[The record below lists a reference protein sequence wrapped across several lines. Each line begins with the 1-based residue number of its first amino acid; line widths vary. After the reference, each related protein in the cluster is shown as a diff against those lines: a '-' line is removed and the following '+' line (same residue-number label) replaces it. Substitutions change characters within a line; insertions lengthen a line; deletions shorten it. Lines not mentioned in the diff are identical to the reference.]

1 MDPEWADSALAL
13 IKFKAWA
20 VTGLELIV
28 TPEKLP
34 IWRNYLANSYPMFPD
49 SIANS
54 SWELNNAMAK
64 WPQMAWVERELYQN
78 MWAISLPQDLAFI
91 EPVFPAGVQD
101 LRAALQSRAQQ
112 NAAAS
117 AKQNRDPGAELQRQ
131 GDIAE
136 SLRVHNNRMTT
147 LTTDLMRAMSGRR

>member
-1 MDPEWADSALAL
+1 
-13 IKFKAWA
+13 
-20 VTGLELIV
+20 
-28 TPEKLP
+28 
-34 IWRNYLANSYPMFPD
+34 
-49 SIANS
+49 
-54 SWELNNAMAK
+54 
-64 WPQMAWVERELYQN
+64 MAWVERELYQN